1 MSIDSCFASPMNPQ
15 VLTTTIF
22 ASVESRVVHDFEA
35 VVPQLGHQ
43 VLRVDP
49 VFGASERDDVDLAF
63 HGLVFVRCKNS

>member
-1 MSIDSCFASPMNPQ
+1 
-15 VLTTTIF
+15 
-22 ASVESRVVHDFEA
+22 
-35 VVPQLGHQ
+35 VPQLGHQ